1 MVRLIEAKIQGA
13 QPGDPVFDID
23 CSAANDNGL
32 TLLAIAVKNQHLD
45 IAEYLISKGANVNS
59 LNKV

>member
-1 MVRLIEAKIQGA
+1 MVRLIEAKILGA

-32 TLLAIAVKNQHLD
+32 TLLAIAVKN
-45 IAEYLISKGANVNS
+45 
-59 LNKV
+59 

>member
-1 MVRLIEAKIQGA
+1 LKLKFRGA

-32 TLLAIAVKNQHLD
+32 TLLAIAVKNQHLE

-59 LNKV
+59 INKV